1 MDYKGV
7 IVGLGNPGPKYA
19 RTRHNVGFMLVD
31 AILSMAEARK
41 NMRAEP
47 IDESGDYELWRVKFA
62 GANRLLAKPMTYMNL
77 SGKAVAKICG
87 RHGLT
92 PDRVMVVHD
101 ELDLPLGRMRL
112 KMGGGNN
119 GHNGLESVQEC
130 LNTPGFHRLRL
141 GVGRPEDRYGDISR
155 WVLSPFPEEDEAHL
169 PDILAH
175 AVKGLDIFY
184 RRGTGFATQHINGF
198 SLPAAENGRDDAAD
212 SRDADQEKDNS
223 VS

>member
-7 IVGLGNPGPKYA
+7 IVGLGNPGPNYA
-19 RTRHNVGFMLVD
+19 RTRHNIGFMLVD
-31 AILSMAEARK
+31 AILSLAEGRK
-41 NMRAEP
+41 NMRPEAIE
-47 IDESGDYELWRVKFA
+47 ESGDYQLWRVKFA
-62 GANRLLAKPMTYMNL
+62 GANRLLAKPQTYMNL
-77 SGKAVAKICG
+77 SGKAVSKICG
-87 RHGLT
+87 RHGLS
-92 PDRVMVVHD
+92 PDQVMVAHD
-101 ELDLPLGRMRL
+101 ELDLPLGRMKL

-130 LNTPGFHRLRL
+130 LNTGSFHRLRL
-141 GVGRPEDRYGDISR
+141 GVGRPEDRFSDISK

-198 SLPAAENGRDDAAD
+198 SLQTEDDGQG
-212 SRDADQEKDNS
+212 RDADGPDAGEENNNS
-223 VS
+223 AS